1 MYFSKVELLVVFCKN
16 PKAVAVKTR
25 LAASIGTQTAEAIYQ
40 KLCEHTQNTVLQWG
54 GQVAVFHHPSIS
66 YPNPW
71 EGLGKEQHLQQGLD
85 LGERMAQAFQWGFQ
99 QGYSKIVII
108 GTDLWSL
115 QRQDLDAAFDALADH
130 DVVWGP
136 AQDGGYYLLGLSAPQ
151 PDLFVDLPWS
161 QSDLLEQ
168 SQKRIR
174 GTKQFSLRWQND
186 IDILTDLWEEK
197 DLVELFK
204 THLPKN

>member
-1 MYFSKVELLVVFCKN
+1 MELLVVFCKN
-16 PKAVAVKTR
+16 PKAVVVKTR

-40 KLCEHTQNTVLQWG
+40 KLCEHTQNTVQQWG

-66 YPNPW
+66 HHNPW
-71 EGLGKEQHLQQGLD
+71 EKLGKEQHLQQGLD

-99 QGYSKIVII
+99 QGYSKIAII

-115 QRQDLDAAFDALADH
+115 QRQDLDAAFDALTAH

-174 GTKQFSLRWQND
+174 NTKQFSLRWQND
-186 IDILTDLWEEK
+186 IDTLADLWEEK
-197 DLVELFK
+197 DLVALFK